1 MKTALMLGT
10 FDGVHIGHRQVLS
23 LPFGYKKIAVTF
35 KKSPKSVITGVDEAI
50 TTFEEKCRILKEL
63 GVEEIHPLEFSEVR
77 NIKALDFLEELYEKY
92 TPSVICCG
100 FNYTFG
106 QNGEGDTKL
115 LKEFCD
121 KKGIILRIAD
131 AVEDN
136 GVTVSSTVIRN
147 FLKNGQVKKA
157 DNWLYEPFSF
167 TAPVR
172 HGDMRGR
179 TIGFPT
185 INQEYPKELVKLKFG
200 VYKALVIAEGKE
212 YSGIANIGVRPTYP
226 IDEVISETFI
236 KDFSGDLYE
245 KNVKIIPQEFL
256 REERKFGS
264 LEELKKQIADD
275 IKSIEG
281 TV

>member
-10 FDGVHIGHRQVLS
+10 FDGVHIGHREVLS
-23 LPFGYKKIAVTF
+23 LPHDFKKIAVTF
-35 KKSPKSVITGVDEAI
+35 KKSPKSVITGKDEALV
-50 TTFEEKCRILKEL
+50 TFEDKCRILKEI
-63 GVEEIHPLEFSEVR
+63 GIDEIAPLEFDEVR
-77 NIKALDFLEELYEKY
+77 HIKALDFLNMLYKKY
-92 TPSVICCG
+92 NPSVICCG
-100 FNYTFG
+100 FNYNFG
-106 QNGEGDTKL
+106 ENGEGNTEL
-115 LKEFCD
+115 LSEFC
-121 KKGIILRIAD
+121 KTHGIELRCVSP
-131 AVEDN
+131 VECD

-147 FLKNGQVKKA
+147 FLKNGEIDKA
-157 DNWLYEPFSF
+157 NNWLFEPFSF

-200 VYKALVIAEGKE
+200 VYKVLVIADGKE
-212 YSGIANIGVRPTYP
+212 YIGIANIGTRPTYP

-245 KNVKIIPQEFL
+245 KNVKIVPLEFI
-256 REERKFGS
+256 REERKFNS

-275 IKSIEG
+275 IKFIEG